1 MDIFLNVPLISALLA
16 IFIAQFLKIPIHY
29 IATREFQPGL
39 IFGTGSMPSSH
50 SAAVA
55 ALATSIGMIDGITS
69 TTFAIAFVFSTIVM
83 YDASGVRRHAGEHA
97 AVLNVIKR
105 DLQEIF
111 NTAKDWQR
119 KEQYEKQQELEE
131 LLGHQP
137 MEVFFGAI
145 TGIIVAIIINSII

>member
-1 MDIFLNVPLISALLA
+1 MEIFLNIPLMSAMIA
-16 IFIAQFLKIPIHY
+16 IFTAQFLKIPIHF

-55 ALATSIGMIDGITS
+55 ALTTSIGLIDGIHS
-69 TTFAIAFVFSTIVM
+69 TTFAVSFVFTTIVM

-97 AVLNVIKR
+97 AILNVIKR
-105 DLQEIF
+105 DLQEVF
-111 NTAKDWQR
+111 NAAKDWQR

-145 TGIIVAIIINSII
+145 TGIIVGLIIYQIF